1 MIIVMEVNVR
11 TRCCGERGRMALAVV
26 RADARIFEQ
35 IPKVKALR
43 DVIRE
48 QMIEAAT
55 RAIDLILGGVQ

>member
-1 MIIVMEVNVR
+1 
-11 TRCCGERGRMALAVV
+11 MALAVV